1 MKKAKLS
8 KLDIG
13 KKIIEETGKTDLDVG
28 FRVLKLDSPN
38 ME

>member
-8 KLDIG
+8 KPG

>member
-8 KLDIG
+8 KLDI
-13 KKIIEETGKTDLDVG
+13 KIFVKFDLDVG